1 MRISLLLNNMSQ
13 NQSVLVDDAVA
24 FNGWLHGPAGSNGGG
39 GGKVKLPYLSLR
51 EEEWGGV
58 VVHGPSM
65 SVYEVDT
72 VAYKLLQRM
81 KAGESLQDLT
91 DRPQPA
97 SADDVDSFIQSVKK
111 FGIDSTK

>member
-24 FNGWLHGPAGSNGGG
+24 FNGWLHGPGGSNGGG
-39 GGKVKLPYLSLR
+39 GDNKLPYLSLR
-51 EEEWGGV
+51 EEKWGGV

-65 SVYEVDT
+65 SVYEVDMA
-72 VAYKLLQRM
+72 AYKLLKRM
-81 KAGESLQDLT
+81 KAGESLQDLK
-91 DRPQPA
+91 DHPQPA
-97 SADDVDSFIQSVKK
+97 SDDDIDSFVQLVKK